1 VFSTFI
7 SFLFILLPSLPPG
20 DDSLSCHYSLHV
32 LVSSLGDVTTCF
44 RTPVILCVVLSHV
57 CLWFQWF
64 RGSKTLSDHGCQVP
78 AKVVP
83 AKHAPPKKVETDD
96 EDDSDEDESEDEEV

>member
-1 VFSTFI
+1 MLQDSCDSVCYAE
-7 SFLFILLPSLPPG
+7 LCLLMIRW
-20 DDSLSCHYSLHV
+20 
-32 LVSSLGDVTTCF
+32 LG
-44 RTPVILCVVLSHV
+44 
-57 CLWFQWF
+57 
-64 RGSKTLSDHGCQVP
+64 GSKTLSDHGCQVT

>member
-1 VFSTFI
+1 M
-7 SFLFILLPSLPPG
+7 
-20 DDSLSCHYSLHV
+20 
-32 LVSSLGDVTTCF
+32 LVSSLGDVNHMLQDSCD
-44 RTPVILCVVLSHV
+44 SV
-57 CLWFQWF
+57 CSAESCLLMTQWLG
-64 RGSKTLSDHGCQVP
+64 GSKRLSDHGCQVP